1 MTLQTEFPFVLPRGY
16 VDAAGKLHKQ
26 GVMRLATAMD
36 EIVPLRDPRVRANPA
51 YLTIILLARV
61 VTRLGDIT
69 NVTTGVIEGLFASD
83 MAYLQS
89 FYRKVNEE
97 GTTLISVTCPECKS
111 SFEMDLTDLG
121 GSLAT
126 P

>member
-16 VDAAGKLHKQ
+16 VDAAGKVHKQ

-51 YLTIILLARV
+51 YLTIILLSRV
-61 VTRLGDIT
+61 VTRIGDIA